1 MKKYNYILGSFRASA
16 VQLGVFGSL
25 EQAACNNNRR
35 LGLATDG

>member
-1 MKKYNYILGSFRASA
+1 MKKYDYIVGSFRPGA
-16 VQLGVFGSL
+16 VQPGVFGSL

>member
-1 MKKYNYILGSFRASA
+1 MKKSNYILGSFRPSA

-25 EQAACNNNRR
+25 KQAACNNNRR

>member
-1 MKKYNYILGSFRASA
+1 MKKSNYILGSFRPSS